1 MIVTLLFKL
10 YLMEKRKNKME
21 LTLEVKEL
29 QSFQMDL
36 TTILKSFSSDL
47 PETEFKKIDQL
58 SVEISS
64 LVAGQIQF
72 LLKAKQLNDSN
83 PLLLIDKLEELKVL
97 SNDLSVQKR
106 ISETIAVVEYLIDTN
121 KFLS

>member
-1 MIVTLLFKL
+1 
-10 YLMEKRKNKME
+10 ME

-72 LLKAKQLNDSN
+72 LLKAKQ
-83 PLLLIDKLEELKVL
+83 
-97 SNDLSVQKR
+97 
-106 ISETIAVVEYLIDTN
+106 
-121 KFLS
+121 F